1 MKTCSK
7 NKEEDKAYHKAYQ
20 KAYYEANKEKMIAS
34 SKSYYERN
42 KEKRLIYARAYRID
56 NKEKIKA
63 KTKAYY
69 ENNRER
75 RRAADKAYY
84 EKNKEKVKA
93 RVKIYR
99 EANKDISKK
108 WRENN
113 KDYSK
118 EWRKENI
125 KKIKATGKE
134 QYEAHKKRINS
145 QHSRW
150 AKKRYASDPTYRLRM
165 ILATSLRHSL
175 KRIGSA
181 KTDKTSDILKC
192 SFKEF
197 KAYIEDQFQEGMS
210 WENHGKSGW
219 ELDHIVPL
227 SLAKTG
233 EEVRAL
239 SHYSNFQ
246 PLWAEENGPAN
257 KGTKLIPILI
267 SPENKIRYAEIIAR
281 NEAS

>member
-1 MKTCSK
+1 MPHK
-7 NKEEDKAYHKAYQ
+7 NKEEATAYR
-20 KAYYEANKEKMIAS
+20 KAYYEGNKEKMKAR
-34 SKSYYERN
+34 SKSYYESN
-42 KEKRLIYARAYRID
+42 KEKISIYARAYRTD
-56 NKEKIKA
+56 NKEKIDARIKIYREA
-63 KTKAYY
+63 NK
-69 ENNRER
+69 ER
-75 RRAADKAYY
+75 RKATDKAYY
-84 EKNKEKVKA
+84 EKNKERVKA
-93 RVKIYR
+93 KAKAYYENNRDKYK
-99 EANKDISKK
+99 E
-108 WRENN
+108 WREDN
-113 KDYSK
+113 KDYGK
-118 EWRKENI
+118 EWRKDNI

-134 QYEAHKKRINS
+134 WYEAHKKRINS

-150 AKKRYASDPTYRLRM
+150 AKKRYASDPIYKLRM
-165 ILATSLRHSL
+165 LLATSLRHGL

-181 KTDKTSDILKC
+181 KIDKTSDILKC

-210 WENHGKSGW
+210 WENHGRSGW

-267 SPENKIRYAEIIAR
+267 SPENKIRYAEIITR
-281 NEAS
+281 NEAF